1 MNCIL
6 ITTESRKILK
16 IISTN
21 FPLQDMDDNRRGSK
35 HVSFMEHRS
44 GLVRSQTT
52 SSFEESSAH
61 MGPAARWRMA
71 AARSQERLLDG
82 PMIKPKKQPCYVAH
96 QEDGPKPNKTVIMG
110 KRSLFLLVY
119 LKNLKFICSP
129 IIKYCYAWNYSSM
142 LWPGDI

>member
-1 MNCIL
+1 
-6 ITTESRKILK
+6 
-16 IISTN
+16 
-21 FPLQDMDDNRRGSK
+21 MDDNRRGSK

-82 PMIKPKKQPCYVAH
+82 PMIKPKKQPCYIAH

-110 KRSLFLLVY
+110 KKTSLFLVFFLFKRTISNKKIY
-119 LKNLKFICSP
+119 LLPKLLRMEIFIDAL
-129 IIKYCYAWNYSSM
+129 AWE
-142 LWPGDI
+142 L

>member
-1 MNCIL
+1 
-6 ITTESRKILK
+6 
-16 IISTN
+16 
-21 FPLQDMDDNRRGSK
+21 MDDNRRGSK

-110 KRSLFLLVY
+110 EFLKIWSSHNQQNVGEKIEY
-119 LKNLKFICSP
+119 YFCS
-129 IIKYCYAWNYSSM
+129 IHHNN
-142 LWPGDI
+142 